1 MLRVSCSTLDNRS
14 VIWTNQLY
22 YLAVV
27 GSILCSMVLFFNS
40 WGATQSVMQT
50 LSLFLEFDLIMSS
63 YHIGFPVF
71 ARISAGFYGS
81 LFFVFVRCVSVL
93 SKTMVYV
100 GVNSLLDSCNPLHGH
115 AELLCKFSARSIPT
129 KHIWS

>member
-1 MLRVSCSTLDNRS
+1 
-14 VIWTNQLY
+14 
-22 YLAVV
+22 
-27 GSILCSMVLFFNS
+27 MVLFFNS
-40 WGATQSVMQT
+40 WGATQSVMAK
-50 LSLFLEFDLIMSS
+50 LSLPLDSGLTPSS

-93 SKTMVYV
+93 SNTMAYV
-100 GVNSLLDSCNPLHGH
+100 GVNTLLDSCNSLHGY
-115 AELLCKFSARSIPT
+115 AKLLCKFFASGIPT